1 MSEKIDR
8 KLKTALD
15 ETRLLILGV
24 QILLGFEFQC
34 AFQDRFDRLSE
45 GAKQLNRAA
54 LGLIVLSIAV
64 LIAPSMQH
72 RIVEAGQS
80 TARLILTTNRLAS
93 TALMPLTAGLALSAY
108 VVVQL
113 TFGAPAGLAVA
124 AFLGSAAAFCWFGL
138 EIFVVSRHQEPRE
151 MQHSPTPLKTKIEQ
165 LLTEARLIIPGG
177 QALLGF
183 QFIAMLTSGFDRLPE
198 TAKVVHAAA
207 LCLIGMNV
215 IVMMTP
221 AALHRMSLGGEDSS
235 RFLRMGSALVTVGPA
250 FLAAGISA
258 EIYVVFFEGAVQLAY
273 GYNSFDRRRDRAGR
287 TLVRVA
293 SSAPKFLQGDCMK
306 IIFLDIDGVLNCDKT
321 PNPRKFPYVVDKK
334 LLARLHGLLE
344 RTKARVVLSSSWR
357 CDPVGLLAA
366 KHWGVPF
373 IDVCPDK
380 PKSPRGKEM
389 QQWLADHP
397 RVTRFAVIDDED
409 DELDDLPLFQPSS
422 ETGLTPEIAKGVERY
437 LSGKTDETMRLNAMA
452 RLGQNIH
459 SLFKR
464 SKS

>member
-24 QILLGFEFQC
+24 QFLLGFEFQC
-34 AFQDRFDRLSE
+34 AFQDRFNRLSE
-45 GAKQLNRAA
+45 GAKQLNLAA
-54 LGLIVLSIAV
+54 LGLIVLSIAI

-93 TALMPLTAGLALSAY
+93 TALMPMTAGLALSAY

-113 TFGAPAGLAVA
+113 TFGASAGLAVA

-138 EIFVVSRHQEPRE
+138 EIFVVGRHQEPRE

-221 AALHRMSLGGEDSS
+221 AALHRMSFAGEDSS

-258 EIYVVFFEGAVQLAY
+258 EIYVVFL
-273 GYNSFDRRRDRAGR
+273 
-287 TLVRVA
+287 
-293 SSAPKFLQGDCMK
+293 
-306 IIFLDIDGVLNCDKT
+306 
-321 PNPRKFPYVVDKK
+321 
-334 LLARLHGLLE
+334 
-344 RTKARVVLSSSWR
+344 KALSSSQMAITASIAAAI
-357 CDPVGLLAA
+357 VLAA
-366 KHWGVPF
+366 LWYVWP
-373 IDVCPDK
+373 
-380 PKSPRGKEM
+380 
-389 QQWLADHP
+389 LALRSSC
-397 RVTRFAVIDDED
+397 RV
-409 DELDDLPLFQPSS
+409 
-422 ETGLTPEIAKGVERY
+422 IA
-437 LSGKTDETMRLNAMA
+437 
-452 RLGQNIH
+452 
-459 SLFKR
+459 
-464 SKS
+464 

>member
-1 MSEKIDR
+1 MSRRGASHLLDGGSIAASWHEDGEVVTQSMTKDPQTDEVRPMPTVPHSDQLRNPLLAEDFHNIVADEMSEKIDR

-45 GAKQLNRAA
+45 GAKQLNLAA
-54 LGLIVLSIAV
+54 LGLIVLSIAI

-138 EIFVVSRHQEPRE
+138 EIFVVGRHQEPRE
-151 MQHSPTPLKTKIEQ
+151 MQHSPTPLNTKIEQ

-183 QFIAMLTSGFDRLPE
+183 QFIAMLMSGFDR
-198 TAKVVHAAA
+198 
-207 LCLIGMNV
+207 
-215 IVMMTP
+215 TP
-221 AALHRMSLGGEDSS
+221 RNGES
-235 RFLRMGSALVTVGPA
+235 G
-250 FLAAGISA
+250 
-258 EIYVVFFEGAVQLAY
+258 
-273 GYNSFDRRRDRAGR
+273 RRDRADR

-334 LLARLHGLLE
+334 LLAQLHGLLD

-380 PKSPRGKEM
+380 PKSPRG
-389 QQWLADHP
+389 
-397 RVTRFAVIDDED
+397 
-409 DELDDLPLFQPSS
+409 
-422 ETGLTPEIAKGVERY
+422 
-437 LSGKTDETMRLNAMA
+437 
-452 RLGQNIH
+452 
-459 SLFKR
+459 
-464 SKS
+464 

>member
-1 MSEKIDR
+1 MSRRGASHLLDLSEGSIAASWHEDGGVVTQSMTKDEQLSKCAPCRPFRIQIYSGTQSLQRTFIILSQHRCGRNVGKIDR

-45 GAKQLNRAA
+45 GAKQLNLAA
-54 LGLIVLSIAV
+54 LGLIVLSIAI

-113 TFGAPAGLAVA
+113 TFGASAGLAVA

-138 EIFVVSRHQEPRE
+138 EIFVVGRHQEPRE

-221 AALHRMSLGGEDSS
+221 AALHRMSFAGEDLS

-258 EIYVVFFEGAVQLAY
+258 EIYVVFL
-273 GYNSFDRRRDRAGR
+273 
-287 TLVRVA
+287 
-293 SSAPKFLQGDCMK
+293 
-306 IIFLDIDGVLNCDKT
+306 
-321 PNPRKFPYVVDKK
+321 
-334 LLARLHGLLE
+334 
-344 RTKARVVLSSSWR
+344 KALSSSQMAITASIAAAI
-357 CDPVGLLAA
+357 VLAA
-366 KHWGVPF
+366 LWYVWP
-373 IDVCPDK
+373 
-380 PKSPRGKEM
+380 
-389 QQWLADHP
+389 LALRSSC
-397 RVTRFAVIDDED
+397 RV
-409 DELDDLPLFQPSS
+409 
-422 ETGLTPEIAKGVERY
+422 IA
-437 LSGKTDETMRLNAMA
+437 
-452 RLGQNIH
+452 
-459 SLFKR
+459 
-464 SKS
+464 